1 MLLYCEEE
9 KDCFLHKRLRDE
21 EMKDRG
27 SDFFREKLI
36 ITERVRERREKKP
49 NEEEAEEESSSSS
62 SMELWRIQ
70 LQKIPH
76 LLEAR
81 IFCLLAMIPVGCC
94 GRRSRPYWNTIKS
107 KARVRGDHLCSC
119 SKKEFTSR
127 SRSIPR
133 TIHRPCS
140 TSFSWVKEEENFRL
154 FFFCSLWLFQEEE
167 SS

>member
-62 SMELWRIQ
+62 SMEL
-70 LQKIPH
+70 
-76 LLEAR
+76 
-81 IFCLLAMIPVGCC
+81 
-94 GRRSRPYWNTIKS
+94 
-107 KARVRGDHLCSC
+107 
-119 SKKEFTSR
+119 
-127 SRSIPR
+127 
-133 TIHRPCS
+133 
-140 TSFSWVKEEENFRL
+140 
-154 FFFCSLWLFQEEE
+154 
-167 SS
+167 